1 MSDLT
6 DVPRKR
12 RIRARYLVLAG
23 VVILLTLGMAAL
35 SLRNDTQ
42 PSSYEAARA
51 AYEHGAP
58 THARARLKSLRAP
71 RDRDGCK
78 RTASLP

>member
-23 VVILLTLGMAAL
+23 VVILLTLGMHHYTN
-35 SLRNDTQ
+35 RYRH
-42 PSSYEAARA
+42 SYAHCRA
-51 AYEHGAP
+51 NTCG
-58 THARARLKSLRAP
+58 RV
-71 RDRDGCK
+71 
-78 RTASLP
+78 